1 MLIKE
6 EKIKKE
12 NKRLRNEERVVGN
25 IEGRLEE
32 RKNIIKT
39 LFKNKMPAKEISE
52 KTGIALD
59 EILKI
64 VKWNFTYKKYIKIVI

>member
-1 MLIKE
+1 MLIEE

-12 NKRLRNEERVVGN
+12 NKKLRDEERVVGN

-39 LFKNKMPAKEISE
+39 LFKNKMSAEEISK
-52 KTGIALD
+52 KTEINLS

-64 VKWNFTYKKYIKIVI
+64 VN

>member
-59 EILKI
+59 EILRI
-64 VKWNFTYKKYIKIVI
+64 VK

>member
-1 MLIKE
+1 MLIEE

-12 NKRLRNEERVVGN
+12 NKKLRDEERVVGN

-39 LFKNKMPAKEISE
+39 LFKNKMSAEEISK
-52 KTGIALD
+52 KTEINLS

-64 VKWNFTYKKYIKIVI
+64 VD

>member
-64 VKWNFTYKKYIKIVI
+64 VK

>member
-1 MLIKE
+1 MLIEE

-12 NKRLRNEERVVGN
+12 NKKLRNEERVVGN

-39 LFKNKMPAKEISE
+39 LFKNKMSAEEISK
-52 KTGIALD
+52 KTEINLS

-64 VKWNFTYKKYIKIVI
+64 VN